1 MGRMAN
7 HALVMAKIKVPE
19 EDGDVNDYGVGPFVV
34 QIRDRDTHK
43 HMPGIKTGDMG
54 PKFGYSS
61 KDNGWMTMDNVRIPR
76 ENLLSRFTEIDKE
89 GDFSLNAD
97 PRALFSV
104 MLRTRVFLFSTIP
117 IAAIGALTIAIR
129 YSLVRRQFKNIS
141 G

>member
-1 MGRMAN
+1 
-7 HALVMAKIKVPE
+7 
-19 EDGDVNDYGVGPFVV
+19 
-34 QIRDRDTHK
+34 
-43 HMPGIKTGDMG
+43 MPGIKTGDMG

-76 ENLLSRFTEIDKE
+76 ENLLSRFIEIDKE

-129 YSLVRRQFKNIS
+129 YSLVRR
-141 G
+141 